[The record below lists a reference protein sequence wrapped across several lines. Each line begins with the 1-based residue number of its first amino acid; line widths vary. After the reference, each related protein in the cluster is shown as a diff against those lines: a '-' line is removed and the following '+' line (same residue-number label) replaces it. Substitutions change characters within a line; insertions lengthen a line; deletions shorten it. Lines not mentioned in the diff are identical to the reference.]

1 MQALFN
7 RLAEDGRIT
16 NDEKFKK
23 LCNRDGHALWELKS
37 FQLRFL
43 GTFTKNRQ
51 FLVALGLRKKSR
63 THKSRDLD
71 RAARILSEHLS
82 RCKGRNR

>member
-7 RLAEDGRIT
+7 RLAADGFIK

-23 LCNRDGHALWELKS
+23 LYDRNLREFKS

-43 GTFTKNRQ
+43 GDYAKGKQ
-51 FLVALGLRKKSR
+51 FVVALGLRKKTKAHR
-63 THKSRDLD
+63 PRDLD
-71 RAARILSEHLS
+71 RAERILGEHVS
-82 RCKGRNR
+82 RCKRGTR